1 MKGKEPVFA
10 GAATAVIT
18 PFRNGEV
25 DYDALGD
32 IIDEQIAP
40 LHSRTRNTETSSL
53 TPYKEQPNACRS

>member
-1 MKGKEPVFA
+1 MKEKEPVFA

-32 IIDEQIAP
+32 IIDEQIA
-40 LHSRTRNTETSSL
+40 RNTETSSL
-53 TPYKEQPNACRS
+53 TP